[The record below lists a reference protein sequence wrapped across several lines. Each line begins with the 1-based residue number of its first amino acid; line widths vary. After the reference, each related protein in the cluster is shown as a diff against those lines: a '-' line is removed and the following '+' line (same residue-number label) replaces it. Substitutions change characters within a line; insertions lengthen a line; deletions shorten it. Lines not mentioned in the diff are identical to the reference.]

1 MSVIIDLV
9 IIAIL
14 AICIIVGYVKGL
26 TGCLIKILSFVL
38 SLVIAF
44 TLFIPVS
51 NFIIKNTNIDDD
63 LENWVRNIIVSSDNK
78 EQKNE
83 EIPEAMTDYINSK
96 VEEVANNAKEN
107 IADIAAKD
115 VAQTI
120 VKSGTWIA
128 LFIAARIVLI
138 LLKFITS
145 LIAKLPV
152 IKQFDKLGGIIYG
165 ALEGLIIVY
174 FALAVISFITPVTKG
189 SLQQDINKSYIGGF
203 MYQNN
208 LLIKII
214 F

>member
-26 TGCLIKILSFVL
+26 TGCLIKILSFIL

-63 LENWVRNIIVSSDNK
+63 LEKWVRNIIVSSDNK

-120 VKSGTWIA
+120 VKAGTWIA

-138 LLKFITS
+138 ILKFITI
-145 LIAKLPV
+145 LIAKLHV

-189 SLQQDINKSYIGGF
+189 NLQQDINKSYIGGF

-208 LLIKII
+208 LLLKII

>member
-26 TGCLIKILSFVL
+26 TGCLIKILSCIL

-63 LENWVRNIIVSSDNK
+63 LEKWVRNIIVSSDNK

-120 VKSGTWIA
+120 VKAGTWIA

-189 SLQQDINKSYIGGF
+189 NLQQDINKSYIGGF

-208 LLIKII
+208 LLLKII

>member
-1 MSVIIDLV
+1 
-9 IIAIL
+9 
-14 AICIIVGYVKGL
+14 
-26 TGCLIKILSFVL
+26 
-38 SLVIAF
+38 
-44 TLFIPVS
+44 
-51 NFIIKNTNIDDD
+51 
-63 LENWVRNIIVSSDNK
+63 
-78 EQKNE
+78 
-83 EIPEAMTDYINSK
+83 MTDYINSK

-120 VKSGTWIA
+120 VKAGTWIA

-189 SLQQDINKSYIGGF
+189 NLQQDINKSYIGGL

-208 LLIKII
+208 LLLKII

>member
-26 TGCLIKILSFVL
+26 TGCLIKILSFIL

-63 LENWVRNIIVSSDNK
+63 LEKWVRNIIVSSDNK

-120 VKSGTWIA
+120 VKAGTWIA

-152 IKQFDKLGGIIYG
+152 IKQFDK
-165 ALEGLIIVY
+165 
-174 FALAVISFITPVTKG
+174 
-189 SLQQDINKSYIGGF
+189 
-203 MYQNN
+203 
-208 LLIKII
+208 
-214 F
+214 